1 MRGIG
6 KNLDL
11 PLYNTLSNLDIIV
24 LALSSLMVIGV
35 VSMESMIPSYLKSLL
50 IFLIPF
56 SGFLYVCRGNL
67 NHIVRK
73 VHLSDLGYVVAYAI
87 LYYLIVIGVGIALY
101 FAGYPLKSHALAGTS
116 RDAAFFI
123 LFFIQVFGE
132 ELFKLGIFF
141 TALSL
146 LCRHASGISRL
157 GIAIA
162 VVASSFIFAA
172 AHMFAY
178 GSIIQPL
185 LILGLGNIVLIYAYL
200 QSCNVMIPY
209 LSHLIVDL
217 IPLMA
222 TMFLFIC

>member
-6 KNLDL
+6 INSDL
-11 PLYNTLSNLDIIV
+11 PLYNTLSNRDILV
-24 LALSSLMVIGV
+24 LALSSLMVIAV
-35 VSMESMIPSYLKSLL
+35 VFMGFLIPSYLKSLL

-67 NHIVRK
+67 NHIIMK

-87 LYYLIVIGVGIALY
+87 LYYIIAIAVGIALY
-101 FAGYPLKSHALAGTS
+101 CAGYPLKPHAIVGTS
-116 RDAAFFI
+116 KDAAFFI

-132 ELFKLGIFF
+132 ELFKIGILLS
-141 TALSL
+141 ALSL
-146 LCRHASGISRL
+146 LGRHSSRL
-157 GIAIA
+157 GRHDIAIA
-162 VVASSFIFAA
+162 VLASSFIFAA
-172 AHMFAY
+172 AHIFAY

-185 LILGLGNIVLIYAYL
+185 LILGIGNIVLIYAYV
-200 QSCNVMIPY
+200 QSGNLMIPY

-222 TMFLFIC
+222 AMLL